1 MGRFKLLLQITALL
15 GGGVVLAGCTQPGE
29 THMDALEQAQSEV
42 RQGLSDM
49 APWKVDSVEA
59 ALERIAVR
67 FKDLDWLT
75 TDTTLTFS
83 VDDADIVGDWARARR
98 FLKDGPGRL
107 RQLERDAALCL
118 AQTQGLLDA
127 IEGGAQVDAQGTPM
141 DEAYYSRE
149 VARELKVV
157 AGWLAA
163 WEETERLIRLGTELE
178 QAARP
183 KVDSLIVVQ
192 RAAWAR
198 QISAQP

>member
-1 MGRFKLLLQITALL
+1 MGRFSLLIQVTALL
-15 GGGVVLAGCTQPGE
+15 GGVSVLAGCAQPGE
-29 THMDALEQAQSEV
+29 THLHALEQAQSEV

-49 APWKVDSVEA
+49 DPWEVDTVEA
-59 ALERIAVR
+59 ALERIALR

-107 RQLERDAALCL
+107 RQLERDGAVCL
-118 AQTQGLLDA
+118 DQTQGLLDA
-127 IEGGAQVDAQGTPM
+127 IREGAQVDAQGTPM
-141 DEAYYSRE
+141 DDAYYDRE

-183 KVDSLIVVQ
+183 RVDSLIVVQ